1 MASRSQ
7 TGTDR
12 SASALGLGYKQ
23 WTRTDLTLILSHYG
37 VYSAVG
43 DTNNTLID
51 SLNQLAAQRGLTR
64 EDRLAIIKAH
74 KAGLRLPPRKALIR
88 APIAAPRL
96 PQTADT
102 LPATAHGE
110 EYSSGASDGSDVE
123 MSDDEL
129 AEELPSLSEEERDL
143 REYTAATMNLSR
155 GSGQRRTLRPRS
167 AATLIA
173 NRPTSQNRP
182 LATTRL
188 AVGDRPVASK
198 RQMTT
203 NRPVLLNRSATTRR
217 IVPSNAGHSRL
228 AASNRA
234 ERPTTSLRPRGPTHT
249 QDTHHVSSNH
259 VASGPSTPKTSQA
272 VNSECIVC
280 FSPFEPAKTIM
291 RQPTSSCVHEVN
303 ICRPC
308 LSTSIS
314 SQMEAKLWTRID
326 CPAPACGEYLGYGDI
341 QEFAE
346 PQVFAQ

>member
-1 MASRSQ
+1 MASQSQ

-37 VYSAVG
+37 VSFGVG
-43 DTNNTLID
+43 DTNNILID

-143 REYTAATMNLSR
+143 REYTATMNFSR

-173 NRPTSQNRP
+173 NRPTPQNRP
-182 LATTRL
+182 LATTPL
-188 AVGDRPVASK
+188 AVRDRSVASN
-198 RQMTT
+198 RRVTT
-203 NRPVLLNRSATTRR
+203 NRPALLNGSATIRR
-217 IVPSNAGHSRL
+217 IVPSNARRSRL
-228 AASNRA
+228 AAANRA
-234 ERPTTSLRPRGPTHT
+234 DRPTASLRPRDLTHT
-249 QDTHHVSSNH
+249 RSTLSVSSNH
-259 VASGPSTPKTSQA
+259 VASRPSTPRPSQA
-272 VNSECIVC
+272 VNTECIVC
-280 FSPFEPAKTIM
+280 FSSFEPAKTLM

-314 SQMEAKLWTRID
+314 SQIEAKLWTRIG

-346 PQVFAQ
+346 PQVFAR